1 MGYIKRNLRS
11 LPRLLVVLLSILTLV
26 VAGGAVLADGDE
38 QVGNEPQPRQPE
50 VIEGDAHWVVG
61 DLMFEGE
68 FPEGMTFSV
77 KASSDAGSIVNARV
91 VWTHAPGNNT
101 QRSRG
106 ASFNEETGR
115 WVAEWPHD
123 RGDVPPWVLV
133 RYRWEL
139 TDEQGNRYL
148 SAEQD
153 DVYADASNAER
164 WHSAASDDVVVYW
177 IDLPD
182 DFGAQTIEAMAAQRE
197 FYRQA
202 WGGLLPY
209 RPRVILYGTSAR
221 TEYEEA
227 LGRQAAA
234 GGGITTGTTSDDWGG
249 TIQYA
254 MFGDTASELSYG
266 TVLHEVAHLY
276 QGEFA
281 HLPVGWFIE
290 GNAEFFSL
298 ARGLDYR
305 QWGRQRLI
313 SGDPLSFAHGFSIRG
328 RTFRDGYQLGA
339 TVFDYLVETYGLD
352 AHRQVWEL
360 IGRNVPSLEAI
371 ERVTGLTIEQFEL
384 DWRRWMG
391 VDGPPPTLAPSP
403 TPLFDLYNFPTPTFA
418 APGG

>member
-1 MGYIKRNLRS
+1 MVATTVF
-11 LPRLLVVLLSILTLV
+11 PALLAGAIVL
-26 VAGGAVLADGDE
+26 AGIACGALDAPFAQADGD
-38 QVGNEPQPRQPE
+38 VFDEPRPRQTE
-50 VIEGDAHWVVG
+50 IVEGSAHWSVG
-61 DLMFEGE
+61 DFGYSGE
-68 FPEGMTFSV
+68 FPEGMVFSI
-77 KASSDAGSIVNARV
+77 KAASDSAEIVSARV

-106 ASFNEETGR
+106 ASLDSQTGR

-139 TDEQGNRYL
+139 TDAQGNRYV

-153 DVYADASNAER
+153 ATYDDASNAAR
-164 WHSAASDDVVVYW
+164 WNRLESGDVVVYW
-177 IDLPD
+177 IDLPNEY
-182 DFGAQTIEAMAAQRE
+182 GEQALAAMAEQRE
-197 FYRQA
+197 FFRQA

-209 RPRVILYGTSAR
+209 RPRVILYGAAAR
-221 TEYEEA
+221 SDYEEA

-254 MFGDTASELSYG
+254 MFGDTAEELAYG
-266 TVLHEVAHLY
+266 TVLHEIAHLY

-281 HLPVGWFIE
+281 QLPVGWIVE

-298 ARGLDYR
+298 ARAMDYR
-305 QWGRQRLI
+305 NWGRQRLL
-313 SGDPLSFAHGFSIRG
+313 SSDPLSFAAGFSIRG
-328 RTFRDGYQLGA
+328 ETFRDGYQLGA

-352 AHRQVWEL
+352 AHREVWEL
-360 IGRNVPSLEAI
+360 IGQNIPAYEAF
-371 ERVTGLTIEQFEL
+371 ERVTGISIAQFEL

-391 VDGPPPTLAPSP
+391 VEALPPTMAPSP
-403 TPLFDLYNFPTPTFA
+403 TPPFDIFNLPTPTFV
-418 APGG
+418 PVGGS